1 MAKTEQWAHEDP
13 ESRRREG
20 KEARK
25 LVPRRAHADWTPAP
39 DRPDVI
45 ALLRAQDDDRQ
56 QDLVPIRWGRM
67 SASPF
72 TFYRGSAA
80 LMAADLAP
88 LPRTGLAVQ
97 LCGDAHLSNFGMYAS
112 PERELLFDVNDFDE
126 TLPGPF
132 EWDVKRLAA
141 SFVLAARSNGF
152 DDTVARDVTLA
163 SVRSYREH
171 MAAFAEMRE
180 LDVWYS
186 HVVADDL
193 LDMVRAMRPKSA
205 KLTEGALAKARTRN
219 SLQAATKMTE
229 VVDGRRRFTDQPPL
243 MMHLEELDNADDS
256 AHSLF
261 HKYVATLEDDR
272 RELIQRFDIL
282 DVARKVVGVGSV
294 GTRCIIVLLRG
305 RDDDDPLILQVKE
318 ATRSVLEPYLGT
330 SRFQH
335 SGHRVVAGQRLMQAA
350 SDIFLGWM
358 SGPAGRN
365 FYWRQLRDMKASIDV
380 ALLKAPG
387 LELYAEACGWA
398 LARGHARSGRRVAIA
413 SYMGVGDRFDQG
425 IADFAAAYADQTERD
440 YEVVLK
446 AIKRGKIPVETGI

>member
-1 MAKTEQWAHEDP
+1 MRTIQPWANETP
-13 ESRRREG
+13 EERRAEG
-20 KEARK
+20 KELRK
-25 LVPRRAHADWTPAP
+25 LVPRRAHSEWKPAP
-39 DRPDVI
+39 DRPDPVR
-45 ALLRAQDDDRQ
+45 LLRAQDTDRQ

-88 LPRTGLAVQ
+88 LPRTGLGVQ

-126 TLPGPF
+126 TLPGPW
-132 EWDVKRLAA
+132 EWDIKRLAA
-141 SFVLAARSNGF
+141 SFVLAARSNGL
-152 DDTVARDVTLA
+152 TAEEARGITLA

-171 MAAFAEMRE
+171 MAVYAEMRE
-180 LDVWYS
+180 LEVWYS

-193 LDMVRAMRPKSA
+193 LSMIRRLKTKTFKAG
-205 KLTEGALAKARTRN
+205 EALFAKAHTRD
-219 SLQAATKMTE
+219 SLQAASKMTE
-229 VVDGRRRFTDQPPL
+229 IVDGQRRFTDQPPL
-243 MMHLEELDNADDS
+243 MMHMDAVTDAVDS
-256 AHSLF
+256 AHTLF
-261 HKYVATLEDDR
+261 HQYAATLEDDR
-272 RELIQRFDIL
+272 RELIGRYEFV

-294 GTRCIIVLLRG
+294 GTICLIVLLRG
-305 RDDDDPLILQVKE
+305 RDVDDPLILQIKE
-318 ATRSVLEPYLGT
+318 ATRSVLEPYIAR

-335 SGHRVVAGQRLMQAA
+335 SGHRVVAGQQLMQAA

-358 SGPAGRN
+358 TGPAGRH

-380 ALLKAPG
+380 ALLRAPG

-398 LARGHARSGRRVAIA
+398 LARGHARSGRRIAISA
-413 SYMGVGDRFDQG
+413 YMGAGDRFDQG
-425 IADFAAAYADQTERD
+425 IADFAVAYADQMERD

-446 AIKRGKIPVETGI
+446 AIKAGKIPVETGI